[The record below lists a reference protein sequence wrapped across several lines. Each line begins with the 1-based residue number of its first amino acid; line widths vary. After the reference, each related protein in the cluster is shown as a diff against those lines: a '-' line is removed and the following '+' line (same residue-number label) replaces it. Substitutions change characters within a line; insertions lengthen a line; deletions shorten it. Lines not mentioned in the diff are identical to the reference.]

1 MFCFRCKHNSC
12 NKIKT
17 PNVPL
22 SEWQDSMVYL
32 WLKVINES
40 DRRVATLFTGGLADG
55 LYHEFKVKVY
65 ICVVT
70 NDLIQ

>member
-1 MFCFRCKHNSC
+1 
-12 NKIKT
+12 
-17 PNVPL
+17 
-22 SEWQDSMVYL
+22 MVYL

-55 LYHEFKVKVY
+55 LHHEFKVKVY
-65 ICVVT
+65 ICGVT